1 MPVAG
6 EVHVSVLFGCSSL
19 KTEDNLTAVKAVPSD
34 RILLETGTYVCMC
47 VCVCVCI
54 FVSCI
59 LASLLSLGL
68 KYRTLLAC
76 L

>member
-34 RILLETGTYVCMC
+34 RILLETGTYVHALW
-47 VCVCVCI
+47 VEGERGFGV
-54 FVSCI
+54 
-59 LASLLSLGL
+59 
-68 KYRTLLAC
+68 R
-76 L
+76 